1 MDQTPQNGP
10 HLTVVSDRI
19 PGTTLPR
26 GRHSKG
32 GSGGPKDPITGL
44 TRKQEIFAKLVAEGS
59 TLAAAYREAYEAQN
73 MKPNTIFRS
82 ASLLMDKPQIAA
94 RVKAL
99 VREQEERDQHDAA
112 RIRRFVIERLH
123 IEAENA
129 DNASARIRAL
139 ELLGKLSDVG
149 AFVERVET
157 DIKDVRTAA
166 EIETELRDQLVS
178 LLGPRTEG

>member
-1 MDQTPQNGP
+1 MNPHDPP

-32 GSGGPKDPITGL
+32 GSGGPKDPVTGL
-44 TRKQEIFAKLVAEGS
+44 TGKQSSFAKLVAEGS
-59 TLAAAYREAYEAQN
+59 TLAGAYREAYDAEK
-73 MKPNTIFRS
+73 MKPNTVFSS
-82 ASLLMDKPQIAA
+82 ASRLMDKPQIAA
-94 RVKAL
+94 RVKVL
-99 VREQEERDQHDAA
+99 VRAQEEDAQHDAA

-123 IEAENA
+123 VEAENA

-149 AFVERVET
+149 AFVERIET
-157 DIKDVRTAA
+157 DIKDERTAA
-166 EIETELRDQLVS
+166 EIEAELKETLAS
-178 LLGPRTEG
+178 LLGPRSEA

>member
-1 MDQTPQNGP
+1 MDPQDPP

-32 GSGGPKDPITGL
+32 GSGGPRNEHDL
-44 TRKQEIFAKLVAEGS
+44 TAKQEKFTRLVAEGN
-59 TLAAAYREAYEAQN
+59 TLAGAYREAYDAEN
-73 MKPNTIFRS
+73 MKPNTIFSS
-82 ASLLMDKPQIAA
+82 ASRLMDKPQIAA
-94 RVKAL
+94 RVKVL
-99 VREQEERDQHDAA
+99 VRAQEEDSQHDAA

-149 AFVERVET
+149 AFVERIET
-157 DIKDVRTAA
+157 DIKDERTAA
-166 EIETELRDQLVS
+166 EIEAELKSELAA
-178 LLGPRTEG
+178 LLGPRTEA